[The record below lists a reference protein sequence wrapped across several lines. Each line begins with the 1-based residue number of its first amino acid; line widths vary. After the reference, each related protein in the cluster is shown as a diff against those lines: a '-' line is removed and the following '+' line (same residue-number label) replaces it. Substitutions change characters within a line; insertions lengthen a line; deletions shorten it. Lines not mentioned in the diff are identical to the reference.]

1 VEVKSGFLV
10 ARQEDSETQMEMA
23 FSGQIE
29 MVGSMQQSLQYRL
42 VRLQ

>member
-1 VEVKSGFLV
+1 
-10 ARQEDSETQMEMA
+10 MA

-29 MVGSMQQSLQYRL
+29 IVGSMQQSLQYRL